1 MARDHLAIP
10 ASLAP
15 LERVFSAGGD
25 IITKKRNRIGGENLQ
40 YLLCLRSWGI
50 IPEDDDLDEEVNNR
64 VDEEGVIVVL

>member
-15 LERVFSAGGD
+15 LERVFSAGGN
-25 IITKKRNRIGGENLQ
+25 IITKKRNRIRGENLW

-50 IPEDDDLDEEVNNR
+50 IPEDNDLDKEVNDG
-64 VDEEGVIVVL
+64 VDKEGVIVVL